1 MSTIGTIL
9 GPVVGALISGLI
21 GVATVEYRNY
31 RDEVAE
37 VKGWYDQVIRL
48 ADQVERE
55 TPDSYFPEIRGD
67 DKARGTREQKND
79 MSAAYG
85 KIGDRLRD
93 HIHRAPPEIT
103 ESVLGSASETARYC
117 QIVDREDLRS
127 GDFIPMVANAVE
139 SADKLQEAA
148 QAAKEDVG
156 LF

>member
-67 DKARGTREQKND
+67 RK
-79 MSAAYG
+79 
-85 KIGDRLRD
+85 
-93 HIHRAPPEIT
+93 
-103 ESVLGSASETARYC
+103 SV
-117 QIVDREDLRS
+117 V
-127 GDFIPMVANAVE
+127 
-139 SADKLQEAA
+139 
-148 QAAKEDVG
+148 
-156 LF
+156 

>member
-1 MSTIGTIL
+1 MSTTSSIL

-37 VKGWYDQVIRL
+37 IEGWYDQVIRL

-55 TPDSYFPEIRGD
+55 TPESYFPEIRGD
-67 DKARGTREQKND
+67 DKASGTREQKND

-103 ESVLGSASETARYC
+103 ESVLGPASETARYC

-127 GDFIPMVANAVE
+127 GDFIPMVGNAVE
-139 SADKLQEAA
+139 SADKLQDVAKD
-148 QAAKEDVG
+148 AKEDVG